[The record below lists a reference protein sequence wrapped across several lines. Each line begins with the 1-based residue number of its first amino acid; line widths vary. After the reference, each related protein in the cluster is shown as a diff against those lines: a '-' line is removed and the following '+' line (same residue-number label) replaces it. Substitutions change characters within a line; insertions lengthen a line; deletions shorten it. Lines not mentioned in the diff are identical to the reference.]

1 MQYIYNLIAFSE
13 KYINAQEEYS
23 KLDTILSKMS
33 RQECRQYYEEQK
45 DVFDKLFKETSIG
58 KAYRGSF
65 TDLDMLVKIIE
76 SQNDPYGLCE
86 GYYNYLLIER
96 YEANMIDGCCFGEGG
111 CEIWYRTEYDSENFK
126 YVRIEKPEGMKRLV
140 NFT

>member
-13 KYINAQEEYS
+13 KYIDAQEEYS
-23 KLDTILSKMS
+23 RLDTILSKMS
-33 RQECRQYYEEQK
+33 RQEGRQYYEEHK
-45 DVFDKLFKETSIG
+45 DVFERLFKETTIG

-76 SQNDPYGLCE
+76 SQDDPYGLCE

-96 YEANMIDGCCFGEGG
+96 YEANMIDGCCFCEEG